1 MLPCHYCEGYASA
14 YCAKCGYSSALYA
27 DLTGQY
33 EYLPSFTEEEAEAE
47 AERIMKALK
56 IGQEYDP
63 DGKSY
68 EESQRILDGFT
79 QSYRAEG

>member
-1 MLPCHYCEGYASA
+1 MLPCDYCNGYASA

-27 DLTGQY
+27 DLTGMY
-33 EYLPSFTEEEAEAE
+33 EYLPYFTKEEAEAE
-47 AERIMKALK
+47 AEKIMKELK

-68 EESQRILDGFT
+68 EETQRILDGFR
-79 QSYRAEG
+79 QSYQAEG